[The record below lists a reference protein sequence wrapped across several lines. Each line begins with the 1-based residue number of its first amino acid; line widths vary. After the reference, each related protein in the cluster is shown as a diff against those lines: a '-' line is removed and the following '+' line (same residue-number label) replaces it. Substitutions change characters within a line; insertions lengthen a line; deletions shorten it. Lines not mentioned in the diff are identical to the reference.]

1 MVAFSLDPARTILTA
16 LFPAVGERDE
26 AALAQAAAG
35 GDREAFTELVRRC
48 QGRVF
53 GLCYRLVGERDGA
66 SDAAQETFARAFAA
80 LGSYDPGQRFDVW
93 VLRIARNLC
102 YDQLRRKGF
111 QPALDE
117 EATVAAVDLSPSV
130 EARLEQA
137 QAIRDLESAL
147 EKLPPRDREILAL
160 YYVQRRTTRDIAEIV
175 GTAPGTIMARLFR
188 ARAKLRELLAEAA

>member
-1 MVAFSLDPARTILTA
+1 MVAFALNPARTLLTTLLPA
-16 LFPAVGERDE
+16 LAERDE
-26 AALAQAAAG
+26 AALAHAASG
-35 GDREAFTELVRRC
+35 GDREAFAELVRRC
-48 QGRVF
+48 QGRVY
-53 GLCYRLVGERDGA
+53 GLCYRLLGERDGA

-80 LGSYDPGQRFDVW
+80 LDSYDPGQRFDVW

-111 QPALDE
+111 QPELDD

-130 EARLEQA
+130 EERLEQA
-137 QAIRDLESAL
+137 QATRNLESAL

-175 GTAPGTIMARLFR
+175 GSAPGTIMARLFR
-188 ARAKLRELLAEAA
+188 ARAKLRELLAEAT